1 MTRGYVIGGIAAAL
15 LGVFSVWFAGFS
27 LLWAVATVFVV
38 GAVGIVVA
46 TRTFDEP
53 ARWAPPAGDTPRGVR
68 LAVTTIEQSLAA
80 CDRLARPPLVRRL
93 RALIVA
99 ERDERPARE
108 MVRRMHAL
116 MGSDADAM
124 LEPRGGGPVTSATIE
139 RCLDALERQSLT
151 PPRSS

>member
-1 MTRGYVIGGIAAAL
+1 MTRGYVIGGMAAAT

-27 LLWAVATVFVV
+27 LLWAVATVLVVGVV
-38 GAVGIVVA
+38 GAVVA
-46 TRTFDEP
+46 TRSLDEP
-53 ARWAPPAGDTPRGVR
+53 ARWVPSAGDTPRGVR

-93 RALIVA
+93 RELIVA

-108 MVRRMHAL
+108 VVRRMRAL
-116 MGSDADAM
+116 LGPDALTILPPHDGAAI
-124 LEPRGGGPVTSATIE
+124 TSTTIE
-139 RCLDALERQSLT
+139 RCLDAIERQTLT